1 MSFLDSGS
9 GAAGPLKGL
18 RVVEFAGIG
27 PGPFA
32 CMMLSDMGADVVT
45 VDRSG
50 ARTPGPT
57 QLTQR
62 GRRRVQADLKNPAS
76 VEEVLSLLDHAD
88 VLVEGFRPGVMERL
102 QLGPQDVA
110 RRNPRLVYARMT
122 GWGQDGPLAQAAGH
136 DINYIAITGAL
147 HAIGSAEKPVPPLN
161 LLGDYGGGSLY
172 LVVGILAALHEARQ
186 SGKGQVVDAAISDGV
201 VNLMALFMGMAQGG
215 GFREQRQGNML
226 DGGSP
231 WYDVYA
237 TSDGQHVSIGPIEPQ
252 FFSCLC
258 DLLELPAD
266 LRDAQQ
272 DQSRWP
278 ALRGWLENRF
288 RSRTQAEWCDL
299 LEGTDACFAPVL
311 PLSAARQHRHHLARK
326 AFLEID
332 GVFHPAPA
340 PRFSRTPSSV
350 QSHEPVAGIDDVVR
364 RWSTANDDQVT
375 DSWT

>member
-1 MSFLDSGS
+1 
-9 GAAGPLKGL
+9 
-18 RVVEFAGIG
+18 
-27 PGPFA
+27 
-32 CMMLSDMGADVVT
+32 MMLSDMGADVVT

-215 GFREQRQGNML
+215 GFREQRQDNML